1 MQSLSAA
8 HVPAAP
14 EAAREAQPRLRA
26 PLVALAALGASAA
39 VWAVAAVATYEPG
52 DVIGYNLGLAGGVL
66 MLVLFA
72 YPLRKRVRALA
83 FLGAQRHW
91 FSLHM
96 ALGIAG
102 PVLIVLHSRMHLG
115 SLNAAI
121 AFWSML
127 LVAGSGIV
135 GRFLYR
141 RIHHGLYGRRT
152 SLEEL
157 RAHAGFNA
165 DEGAVRSWMR
175 RLPEVVEVLEAYG
188 READEA
194 ARGGAMR
201 PAAFLGLSWHAL
213 LVRRRALR
221 LLRRDLPKVASARGW
236 DAETLARRR
245 RKGTALVRAYVGRA
259 LGMAQFSAYERLF
272 ALWHVAHLPFV
283 FMMVMSAVVHVV
295 YVHMY

>member
-1 MQSLSAA
+1 MQSVSAA
-8 HVPAAP
+8 DIPVAFEAAP
-14 EAAREAQPRLRA
+14 ERA
-26 PLVALAALGASAA
+26 PRRRGLVTALVALAAAAA
-39 VWAVAAVATYEPG
+39 VCAAAAFATYEPG
-52 DVIGYNLGLAGGVL
+52 DEVGYNLGLAGGVM

-83 FLGAQRHW
+83 FLGPQRHW

-102 PVLIVLHSRMHLG
+102 PVLIVLHSRMQLG
-115 SLNAAI
+115 SLNATI

-127 LVAGSGIV
+127 LVAGSGVV

-141 RIHHGLYGRRT
+141 HIHHGLYGHRAR
-152 SLEEL
+152 LGEL
-157 RAHAGFNA
+157 RAHAGFA
-165 DEGAVRSWMR
+165 EDAGAVRSWMR

-194 ARGGAMR
+194 AGRGVTS
-201 PAAFLGLSWHAL
+201 PAVFLRLAWHAA
-213 LVRRRALR
+213 RAQRRALR
-221 LLRRDLPKVASARGW
+221 LLRRDLPAVAHARAW
-236 DAETLARRR
+236 DAATLARRR
-245 RKGTALVRAYVGRA
+245 RKGAVLVRAYVERA
-259 LGMAQFSAYERLF
+259 LGIAQFSAYERLF